1 MNIDDLRRHNLARYI
16 EIKCSGNRSEFA
28 RQIGKQSSYILGVLM
43 KENPRTMSVTTVRD
57 MEEKLGLPQGYWDA
71 EHTEEELQQ
80 QYLTANKSNTAN
92 AKELQSQ
99 VIPTWESEDELDT
112 EEYILVPES
121 TLCLSAGNGFEIIHA
136 EDAPPHAFRRSYFKE
151 LQMKPKNG
159 RIWQIHG
166 MSMAYGLNHGYKVMV
181 DSGRTILKN
190 ECIFAMIYNNE
201 LYIKRIFKL
210 ADGSILMQSD
220 NPEYQARD
228 LILTI
233 SDQVNLTVIGQVVD
247 IVSGRLI

>member
-57 MEEKLGLPQGYWDA
+57 MEEKLGLPQGYWDT

-80 QYLTANKSNTAN
+80 QYSTTSKSNTAN

-136 EDAPPHAFRRSYFKE
+136 EDAPPHAFRHSYFKS
-151 LQMKPKNG
+151 LHMKPANARVWEIRG
-159 RIWQIHG
+159 N
-166 MSMAYGLNHGYKVMV
+166 SMAKGLNNGYKVMV
-181 DSGRTILKN
+181 DTGRTILKN
-190 ECIFAMIYNNE
+190 ECIFAMVYNNE
-201 LYIKRIFKL
+201 LYIKRIFKQ
-210 ADGSILMQSD
+210 ASGSILLQSD
-220 NPEYQARD
+220 NEEYQAHD
-228 LILTI
+228 LVLDIK
-233 SDQVNLTVIGQVVD
+233 DQVNLTVIGQVVD